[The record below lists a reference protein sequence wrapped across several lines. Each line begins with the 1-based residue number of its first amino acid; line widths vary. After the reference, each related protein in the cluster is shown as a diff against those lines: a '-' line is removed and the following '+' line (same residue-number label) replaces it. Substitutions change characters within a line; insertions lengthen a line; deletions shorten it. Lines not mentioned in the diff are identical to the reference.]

1 MGDISKIIIILLKK
15 KYKGVI
21 NIGTGKATY
30 LKDISKIIFKNKKL
44 TPMYNDNINPT
55 YLVAN
60 NQRLKRLIN
69 FKLNTNIIKMI
80 Y

>member
-1 MGDISKIIIILLKK
+1 MKK
-15 KYKGVI
+15 NYKGVI

-30 LKDISKIIFKNKKL
+30 LKDISKIIFKKNKL
-44 TPMYNDNINPT
+44 SPTYNDNFHPT

-69 FKLNTNIIKMI
+69 FKLNTNIVKMI